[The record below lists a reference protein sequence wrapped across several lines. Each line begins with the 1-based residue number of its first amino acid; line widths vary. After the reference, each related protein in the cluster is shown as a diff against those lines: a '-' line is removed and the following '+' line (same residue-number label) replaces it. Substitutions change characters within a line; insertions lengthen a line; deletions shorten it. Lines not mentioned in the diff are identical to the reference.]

1 MKIIVTPPFTEEQKK
16 KIRDA
21 AGPEELVFALKS
33 EITPELLS
41 DADVILGNL
50 DSPSQVRW
58 APGLRW
64 IQLNNAGTEGYC
76 EPGLLPEGAVLT
88 NATGAYGLAIS
99 EHMIACLFM
108 LRKKLDLYFA
118 DQQRHEWRREGH
130 VGVIQGTTVLVIGL
144 GDIGRAFAGRM
155 KALGCHTIGIRR
167 RVSGKTSPEGA
178 VGPSG
183 TRPSTCMDG
192 FSGADEVYGLDAL
205 DSLLPRADVVA
216 LSLPGN
222 PSTRH
227 VLNRE
232 RIGLLNPNAI
242 VLNVGRGTAIDTDAL
257 CDALYEGRI
266 AGAALD
272 VTDPEPLPED
282 HPLWDAPRTLI
293 TPHISG
299 GYSLPE
305 TLEQICGIF
314 AENLERFRKGE
325 PLRNVVDM
333 ETGYAFARPVQ

>member
-1 MKIIVTPPFTEEQKK
+1 MKIVVTPPFTEEQKK
-16 KIRDA
+16 HIIEA
-21 AGPEELVFALKS
+21 AGPERPIFRLKS
-33 EITPELLS
+33 EITEELLS

-50 DSPSQVRW
+50 DNPSQVRW
-58 APGLRW
+58 AYRLKW

-108 LRKKLDLYFA
+108 LRKKLNLYYA
-118 DQQRHEWRREGH
+118 DQLRREWRREGH

-144 GDIGRAFAGRM
+144 GDIGRTFAGKM
-155 KALGCHTIGIRR
+155 KALGCYTIGIRR
-167 RVSGKTSPEGA
+167 RVS
-178 VGPSG
+178 
-183 TRPSTCMDG
+183 
-192 FSGADEVYGLDAL
+192 EVHGLEDL
-205 DSLLPRADVVA
+205 DRLLPRADVVA

-222 PSTRH
+222 ASTYH

-232 RIGLLNPNAI
+232 RIGLLKPNAI

-257 CDALYEGRI
+257 SDALYAGKI
-266 AGAALD
+266 TGAALD
-272 VTDPEPLPED
+272 VTDPEPLPAD
-282 HPLWDAPRTLI
+282 HPLWSAPGALI

-305 TLEQICGIF
+305 TLAQICDIF

-333 ETGYAFARPVQ
+333 GTGYCR